1 LTVSSKYILKEK
13 IEMFKGLLGK
23 KVGMTQIFDDAGSAI
38 PVTLIEAGPCFVTQI
53 RTTELDGY
61 SAVQLGFQEVKPKRM
76 SGGEIGHLKR
86 NELPPL
92 RFLREFRSKTPDL
105 EAGDTVKV
113 DIYNLGDFVDVVGTT
128 KGRGFQGGVKR
139 YNFKGGPRTH
149 GQSDRE
155 RAPGSRGAGTTPGR
169 VFKGARGPG
178 HMGNARVTSMNLK
191 VVLVDV
197 ERNLIGVRGAVPGA
211 RGGLVMIKEARKQ

>member
-1 LTVSSKYILKEK
+1 
-13 IEMFKGLLGK
+13 MFKGLLGK